1 VLKAMPFAYN
11 RDLQEDKEPVFD
23 SVDQLMI
30 LLPALTG
37 MVATAKFNEAQIS
50 KTALSGFSLATE
62 IADFL
67 AKKQIPFSKAHE
79 VAGECVKFCEKSGI
93 ELHEISDDQLQKIH
107 PALTKDLRMVL
118 NLEGAISSRTS
129 VMATS
134 KKSVSQAVAQLGK
147 EISKVDAEISKH
159 QKRLSGMIRS

>member
-1 VLKAMPFAYN
+1 MPFAYN

-23 SVDQLMI
+23 SVDQLLI

-37 MVATAKFNEAQIS
+37 MVATAKFNKAQIS
-50 KTALSGFSLATE
+50 KTASSGFSLATE

-67 AKKQIPFSKAHE
+67 AKKQIPFSIAHE

-93 ELHEISDDQLQKIH
+93 ELHEITDDQLQKIH
-107 PALTKDLRMVL
+107 PALTKDLRALL
-118 NLEGAISSRTS
+118 NIEGAISSRTS
-129 VMATS
+129 AMATS
-134 KKSVSQAVAQLGK
+134 KKSVTQVVAQLDK
-147 EISKVDAEISKH
+147 EITKVDAEISKH

>member
-1 VLKAMPFAYN
+1 MPFAYN

-23 SVDQLMI
+23 SVDQLLI

-37 MVATAKFNEAQIS
+37 MVATAKFNKAQIS
-50 KTALSGFSLATE
+50 KTASSGFSLATE

-67 AKKQIPFSKAHE
+67 AKKQIPFSIAHE

-93 ELHEISDDQLQKIH
+93 QLHEITDDQLLKIH
-107 PALTKDLRMVL
+107 PALTKDLRALL

-129 VMATS
+129 TMATS
-134 KKSVSQAVAQLGK
+134 KKSVSQAVTQLTK
-147 EISKVDAEISKH
+147 EIIKVDAEISKH